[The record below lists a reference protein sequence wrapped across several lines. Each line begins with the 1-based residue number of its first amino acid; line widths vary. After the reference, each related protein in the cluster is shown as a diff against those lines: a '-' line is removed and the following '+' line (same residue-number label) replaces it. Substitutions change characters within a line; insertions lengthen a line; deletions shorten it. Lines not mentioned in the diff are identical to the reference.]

1 MKISFAKVIF
11 RKLILGYSKFIWILY
26 ERNDSGS
33 KIKLKRIAMCESEI
47 EKKRVLLSI
56 IFAVS
61 MTIQAITINFNSKLR
76 LPVSLNFLLI
86 ISSIIKAIILSS
98 LLSDMRYF

>member
-1 MKISFAKVIF
+1 
-11 RKLILGYSKFIWILY
+11 
-26 ERNDSGS
+26 
-33 KIKLKRIAMCESEI
+33 MCESEI
-47 EKKRVLLSI
+47 EKKEYSVSI

-61 MTIQAITINFNSKLR
+61 ITIQAITINFNSKLR

-86 ISSIIKAIILSS
+86 ISSLIKAIILSS